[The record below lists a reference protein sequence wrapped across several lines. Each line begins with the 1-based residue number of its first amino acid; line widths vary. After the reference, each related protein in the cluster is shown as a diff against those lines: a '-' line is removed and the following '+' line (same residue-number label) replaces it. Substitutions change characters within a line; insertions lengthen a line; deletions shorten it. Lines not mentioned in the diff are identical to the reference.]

1 MIRRI
6 LLVDDHPIVRAGVAQ
21 LIRDRWHDAEVAEAG
36 TLAEA
41 LGRLEEGGWNA
52 VVLDL
57 SLPDA
62 QGLEGLARLRRKAP
76 DTRVLVLSMH
86 AEAAYAARALQGGAA
101 GYLTKD
107 RAGTEL
113 MTALDRVLSGGRYVT
128 ASLAETLA
136 GLLTG
141 QAVDR
146 PAHEAL
152 SAQEHRVLLLLAG
165 EERGGGG
172 PGHAP
177 FSEDR
182 EHLSQSHPG
191 QAASQEQ
198 RGTHPL
204 LPGPGAD
211 QPLTGS
217 CRTNPYIPSR
227 YGPTATA
234 GSRC

>member
-128 ASLAETLA
+128 ASLAETLT

-165 EERGGGG
+165 GRSVGEV
-172 PGHAP
+172 AQAM
-177 FSEDR
+177 
-182 EHLSQSHPG
+182 HLSVKTVSTYRSRILDKLHLKNN
-191 QAASQEQ
+191 AE
-198 RGTHPL
+198 
-204 LPGPGAD
+204 
-211 QPLTGS
+211 LT
-217 CRTNPYIPSR
+217 R
-227 YGPTATA
+227 YCLAQGLI
-234 GSRC
+234 SL